1 MTACFTIE
9 ANARQSS
16 KKTQKKSQTLN
27 EQKAKNGRIHIIR
40 EGDTL
45 YSLSKKYK
53 LPVDEIADA
62 NNINDPGSIKKGM
75 KIRIPGKQKKNI
87 LSASESRADRDE
99 AEENKKSTN
108 PRFQWP
114 LKKIIEFKRDGGN
127 GVNPIGIIITA
138 NPGSS
143 VVSSA
148 SGKVEKIGEMR
159 GFGKYV
165 VVKHGDRFATVYSNL
180 ERVSVSEGEQ
190 ISAGRIIGRIDCM
203 NNTLH
208 FQIDIE
214 GKPENPLRYLPK
226 KS

>member
-1 MTACFTIE
+1 M
-9 ANARQSS
+9 
-16 KKTQKKSQTLN
+16 
-27 EQKAKNGRIHIIR
+27 
-40 EGDTL
+40 
-45 YSLSKKYK
+45 
-53 LPVDEIADA
+53 PVDEIIDA
-62 NNINDPGSIKKGM
+62 NNISDPGSIKKGM
-75 KIRIPGKQKKNI
+75 KIRIPGKQKKHI
-87 LSASESRADRDE
+87 IAASESRADKYETE
-99 AEENKKSTN
+99 ASKKGIN

-180 ERVSVSEGEQ
+180 ERVSVTEGEQ
-190 ISAGRIIGRIDCM
+190 IPAGRMIGRIDCM